1 MRNPAVPLCLALV
14 LVSASA
20 FGDRDAI
27 NLGAPP
33 LPAANDGLVRTLSP
47 EALAPGAFRANVWLG
62 YERSP
67 LVLRHS
73 NGVEFPI
80 VRDRVFNDYAL
91 SLGVLPRLE
100 VSFALGAIPYESGV
114 DISETI
120 DRAPIPATALG
131 NMEVGYKTTW
141 LTPGDLGGMTLGSR
155 GVLEIPTGSRS
166 ALRSSGSPEG
176 ELLLLSGLHLL
187 VFELRASAGV
197 RLRGAEPSFLQVRY
211 GDEFR
216 WNAGLMFRPVLLGW
230 DATGATRIGLEFSS
244 AEALSGDAPSGATG
258 AQIRLGVSRRIGVL
272 SINTGLQ
279 LPLDSRPG
287 NPRVMG
293 FVGLGWSSD
302 E

>member
-1 MRNPAVPLCLALV
+1 MRNPAVPLCLALL
-14 LVSASA
+14 LVSARA
-20 FGDRDAI
+20 FADRDAI

-33 LPAANDGLVRTLSP
+33 LPAVNDGLVRTLSP
-47 EALAPGAFRANVWLG
+47 EVLAPGTLGANVWFG

-67 LVLRHS
+67 LVLRNAS
-73 NGVEFPI
+73 GAEFPI
-80 VRDRVFNDYAL
+80 IRDRVFNDYAL

-100 VSFALGAIPYESGV
+100 VSFALTTIPYESGV

-120 DRAPIPATALG
+120 DRSAIPATALG
-131 NMEVGYKTTW
+131 NMEIGYKTNW
-141 LTPGDLGGMTLGSR
+141 LAPGDLGGMTLGSR

-176 ELLLLSGLHLL
+176 ELTFLSGLHLL

-197 RLRGAEPSFLQVRY
+197 RLRGTEPSFLQVRY

-216 WNAGLMFRPVLLGW
+216 WNAGLMFRPILLGW

-258 AQIRLGVSRRIGVL
+258 AQVRLGVSGRIGAL
-272 SINTGLQ
+272 SINPGLQ

-293 FVGLGWSSD
+293 FLGLGWSSD